1 MSLNIDTPE
10 VRMRYLV
17 AMIFAATFAAVTTV
31 FLATPVASWIV
42 DKLKFDSPD
51 QVADLALRDLPW
63 RQSPRYADRLDH
75 RMGAG
80 PRLLHQS

>member
-1 MSLNIDTPE
+1 
-10 VRMRYLV
+10 MRYLI

-51 QVADLALRDLPW
+51 QVADLHSAIFLGVNLLAMLIGWTIGWALGRGFSTNPD
-63 RQSPRYADRLDH
+63 DE
-75 RMGAG
+75 
-80 PRLLHQS
+80 

>member
-1 MSLNIDTPE
+1 
-10 VRMRYLV
+10 MRYLV

-51 QVADLALRDLPW
+51 QVADLHSAIFLGVNLFAMLIGWTIGWALGRGFSTNPD
-63 RQSPRYADRLDH
+63 DD
-75 RMGAG
+75 
-80 PRLLHQS
+80 